1 MSDQEDNKSLS
12 TSRKRKRKFVVQ
24 NPDLPPPEDIDIVT
38 NIMALSSAGSK
49 APESDIQLT
58 SNMKKRQSELEIDT
72 EQSKRSGSDL
82 SDKFRQ

>member
-1 MSDQEDNKSLS
+1 
-12 TSRKRKRKFVVQ
+12 
-24 NPDLPPPEDIDIVT
+24 
-38 NIMALSSAGSK
+38 MALSSAGSK